1 MTSLATSQLEIH
13 NQVLPLPLS
22 QIILHSSQIFI
33 QKLVTFSHL
42 YPFLAMSC
50 MFYSRRF
57 DQLSATH
64 FFSSVPGRSQVGST
78 TSYATHG
85 DSAKW
90 RFVWITTGTID
101 FDGLVVRS
109 IATALANFLTNVV
122 TILRGKIAVA
132 QHHAARA
139 SDGKFGKKK
148 RMAAASKSQK
158 RKATSRLTK
167 II

>member
-1 MTSLATSQLEIH
+1 
-13 NQVLPLPLS
+13 
-22 QIILHSSQIFI
+22 
-33 QKLVTFSHL
+33 
-42 YPFLAMSC
+42 

-57 DQLSATH
+57 DQLSAT
-64 FFSSVPGRSQVGST
+64 FFLISAGRQVAGRSGST
-78 TSYATHG
+78 TSYAAHG

-109 IATALANFLTNVV
+109 IAAALANFLTNVV
-122 TILRGKIAVA
+122 TIRRGKIAVA

-139 SDGKFGKKK
+139 SGGWQRGNKK
-148 RMAAASKSQK
+148 RMLRPNHPNK

-167 II
+167 IIYILILSLDVLGLKKI